1 MLKNKNF
8 AVSKLLAGIA
18 LDATSLSVLSA
29 EGVKFPASGTFRAV
43 LWSQE
48 YDSPIDDAVR
58 EIITMELDADDV
70 FTITRAQEGTEAK
83 AWLANDNLAHVLTAG
98 KIDEL
103 EAEFDSYLLADGT
116 REAGEIR
123 LTPKAS
129 SEGPEGTIFYDSSD
143 GHVWVGTG

>member
-29 EGVKFPASGTFRAV
+29 DGIKFPASGTFRAV

-48 YDSPIDDAVR
+48 YDSPIDDVVR

-70 FTITRAQEGTEAK
+70 FTITRAQEGTAAK

-98 KIDEL
+98 KIDEI
-103 EAEFDSYLLADGT
+103 ETVKIDSVPPSGGYKITNFYLNSEEKLVVIYED
-116 REAGEIR
+116 
-123 LTPKAS
+123 TPI
-129 SEGPEGTIFYDSSD
+129 E
-143 GHVWVGTG
+143 